1 MAPTPPMHPHP
12 SDRLLAKLRAFFPRV
27 TDVGSYVGGEYL
39 MGRGTAITLT
49 NPATGGVCLSY
60 ADAGADLVAR
70 AVQCAQAGQ
79 QAWAAL
85 PAAQRGR
92 TLYEIG
98 RTLRAHL
105 EPLAQLEAASAGKPI
120 RDCRSE
126 VAKVAEMFEYYAG
139 WADKLHGD
147 VIAVPSGHLNYTRR
161 EPLGVVLQIT
171 PWNAPIF
178 TCGWN
183 VAPAIAMGNAV
194 LLKPSELTPLSA
206 LAVAS
211 LAEQAGLP
219 KGVINVLSGWGHTTG
234 QAAIAH
240 PAVKKVVFVGSPAT
254 GSKIAA
260 ASAARGI
267 PCLLELGGKSAN
279 IVFNDADLAR
289 ACVGAQAAIFA
300 AAGQSC
306 VAGSRLLVQRSIY
319 NRFVAMMAE
328 GARRLRVG
336 DPLSP
341 DTEVGPIQNAR
352 QYEHVLRMIREGL
365 CEGARLAEGCN
376 GRPAECG
383 YFVRPTV
390 LANVRNDM
398 QVAQT
403 EIFGPVVVA
412 IPFDTEEEA
421 IAIANDSAFGLAG
434 AVWTQDVARAHRV
447 AAQVR
452 AGTFWIN
459 TYKVI
464 HVASPFG
471 GYAASGWGRSSGV
484 EALHEYTQVKSV
496 WVETSPQ
503 PAVSFGYAPGIGA

>member
-1 MAPTPPMHPHP
+1 MHPHLN
-12 SDRLLAKLRAFFPRV
+12 DRLLAKFHPFFPGV
-27 TDVGSYVGGEYL
+27 TDVGSYVGGNYL
-39 MGRGTAITLT
+39 IGNGPPITLT
-49 NPATGGVCLSY
+49 NPATGAAFLRY
-60 ADAGADLVAR
+60 ADAGTDLVAQ
-70 AVQCAQAGQ
+70 AAQCALAGQ
-79 QAWAAL
+79 RAWAAL

-92 TLYEIG
+92 VMHDIG
-98 RTLRAHL
+98 RVLRAHQ
-105 EPLAQLEAASAGKPI
+105 EQLAQLESLSAGKPI
-120 RDCRSE
+120 RDCRGE
-126 VAKVAEMFEYYAG
+126 VGKVAEMFEYYAG

-161 EPLGVVLQIT
+161 EPLGVLLVIT

-183 VAPAIAMGNAV
+183 VAPALAMGNAV

-206 LAVAS
+206 LAVAA

-219 KGVINVLSGWGHTTG
+219 KGVINVLAGWGHTTG
-234 QAAIAH
+234 QAAIAQ

-260 ASAARGI
+260 AAATRGI
-267 PCLLELGGKSAN
+267 PCVLELGGKSAN
-279 IVFNDADLAR
+279 IVFDDADLAR
-289 ACVGAQAAIFA
+289 ACVGAQSAIFA

-306 VAGSRLLVQRSIY
+306 VAGSRLLVQRRIY
-319 NRFVAMMAE
+319 DRFVAMVAE
-328 GARRLRVG
+328 GARRLRTG

-341 DTEVGPIQNAR
+341 ATEVGPIQNVR
-352 QYEHVLRMIREGL
+352 QYNHVLHMIREGL
-365 CEGARLAEGCN
+365 REGARLAEGCN
-376 GRPAECG
+376 GQPVGSG

-390 LANVRNDM
+390 LTHVRNDM

-412 IPFDTEEEA
+412 IPFDTEDEA
-421 IAIANDSAFGLAG
+421 IAMANDSAFGLAG
-434 AVWTQDVARAHRV
+434 AVWTQNVARAHRV

-471 GYAASGWGRSSGV
+471 GYGASGHGRSSGI
-484 EALHEYTQVKSV
+484 EALHEYTQVKSI
-496 WVETSPQ
+496 WVETAPE
-503 PAVSFGYAPGIGA
+503 PTVAFGYAPGIGT